1 MEEIFKNN
9 RIRKALSYK
18 PFWDKLLKSSSLKIL
33 ALVPSDVL
41 KRFDEK
47 VGGHLGSHKRRIRP
61 CIYWK
66 TKEEAQDFYK
76 IVFLTSSRVTPISID
91 LSRCESIKK
100 NCSWFHF
107 APRSFVIFDPLN
119 GPICLTLKE
128 PEFQLTNLTY
138 CGLCVD
144 LESLDKL

>member
-1 MEEIFKNN
+1 MEETSKKN
-9 RIRKALSYK
+9 RIKKALSYK
-18 PFWDKLLKSSSLKIL
+18 PFWDKLLKNSSLKIL
-33 ALVPSDVL
+33 ALVPSDAL

-47 VGGHLGSHKRRIRP
+47 VGGYLGSHKRKIRP

-66 TKEEAQDFYK
+66 TEEEAQDLYK

-107 APRSFVIFDPLN
+107 APRSFVIFSPQRA
-119 GPICLTLKE
+119 PICITLKS
-128 PEFQLTNLTY
+128 PALQLRKLIY
-138 CGLCVD
+138 CGVCEN
-144 LESLDKL
+144 LETLDKL